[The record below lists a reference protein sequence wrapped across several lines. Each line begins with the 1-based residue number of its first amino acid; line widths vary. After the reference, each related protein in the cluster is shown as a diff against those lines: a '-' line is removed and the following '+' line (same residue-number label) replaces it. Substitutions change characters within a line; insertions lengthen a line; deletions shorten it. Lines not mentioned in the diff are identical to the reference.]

1 MPCASLICAFA
12 LSHSPDISIFQ
23 PFNIDSLTS
32 LFCRFVSIFL
42 STSSC
47 FSFNSS
53 RDFSTTLSDS
63 TLATSSSVLFG
74 IAFSIASISLLIPT
88 NFCWSSAI
96 LSQASW
102 SHPSF
107 IAAAISFSSSFCSF
121 RSSTLFFPKS
131 LKVSCS
137 FCFFSDVRSF
147 SSSQRSR
154 KLSQASFAIFLYS
167 SHSLMIAFSWSIIL
181 STALL
186 CAESFLSEV
195 FSYISRFIF
204 SDFSISFSSFFLAFS
219 ASESQ
224 PPHPSF
230 FFLPVSISL

>member
-1 MPCASLICAFA
+1 M
-12 LSHSPDISIFQ
+12 SILPQ
-23 PFNIDSLTS
+23 FNIDSSTI

-53 RDFSTTLSDS
+53 IAFSAIVSDS

-74 IAFSIASISLLIPT
+74 VAFSIASISLLIPT
-88 NFCWSSAI
+88 SFCWSSAI

-102 SHPSF
+102 SHPSL
-107 IAAAISFSSSFCSF
+107 IAEAMSFSSSFWSF
-121 RSSTLFFPKS
+121 RSSTLFFASS

-137 FCFFSDVRSF
+137 FCFFSEVSSF
-147 SSSQRSR
+147 SSFQRSR
-154 KLSQASFAIFLYS
+154 KLSPASSAIFLYS
-167 SHSLMIAFSWSIIL
+167 SQSFMIAFSWSIIL